1 VSRVKAGVL
10 ALQGDFR
17 EHARALA
24 DAGATPV
31 EVRDAGDLAGVACL
45 VIPGGESTT
54 MGKLARAYDLVEPV
68 RDRVAGGMP
77 VFGTCAGMIVLA
89 ERVVGGGEPLF
100 AVMDIGV
107 ERNAY
112 GRQVDS
118 FEADVDVDGIDH
130 PVRGVFIRAPRITD
144 VGEGVR
150 VLAVHEGAPVVLEQG
165 HLLVSSFHPELIGET
180 GLHRYLLAKL

>member
-1 VSRVKAGVL
+1 MKAGVL

-24 DAGATPV
+24 DAGAIPV
-31 EVRDAGDLAGVACL
+31 EVRNPEELASVDCL

-54 MGKLARAYDLVEPV
+54 IGKLARAYDLVDPV
-68 RDRVAGGMP
+68 RARVAAGMP

-89 ERVVGGGEPLF
+89 DRVLGGDPLF

-112 GRQVDS
+112 GRQVES
-118 FEADVDVDGIDH
+118 FEADVLVAGIEH

-144 VGEGVR
+144 VGSGVR
-150 VLAVHEGAPVVLEQG
+150 VLAEHEGAPVVLEEG
-165 HLLVSSFHPELIGET
+165 NLLVSSFHPELIGET
-180 GLHRYLLAKL
+180 GLHRYLLDKL

>member
-1 VSRVKAGVL
+1 MKAGVL

-17 EHARALA
+17 EHAGALA
-24 DAGATPV
+24 DAGAIPV
-31 EVRDAGDLAGVACL
+31 EVRNPEELASVDCL

-54 MGKLARAYDLVEPV
+54 IGKLARAYDLVDPV
-68 RDRVAGGMP
+68 RARVAAGMP

-89 ERVVGGGEPLF
+89 DRVLGGDPLF

-112 GRQVDS
+112 GRQVES
-118 FEADVDVDGIDH
+118 FEADVVVAGIEH

-144 VGEGVR
+144 VGSGVR
-150 VLAVHEGAPVVLEQG
+150 VLAEHEGAPVVLEEG
-165 HLLVSSFHPELIGET
+165 NLLVSSFHPELIGET
-180 GLHRYLLAKL
+180 GLHRYLLDKL

>member
-1 VSRVKAGVL
+1 MKAGVL

-17 EHARALA
+17 EHTSVLA
-24 DAGATPV
+24 DVGATPV
-31 EVRDAGDLAGVACL
+31 EVRNADELAGVDCL

-68 RDRVAGGMP
+68 RERVAAGMP
-77 VFGTCAGMIVLA
+77 VLGTCAGMIVMA
-89 ERVVGGGEPLF
+89 ARVIGGEPLF

-118 FEADVDVDGIDH
+118 FESDIEVEGIDH
-130 PVRGVFIRAPRITD
+130 AVRGVFIRAPRITD
-144 VGEGVR
+144 VGAGVR
-150 VLAVHEGAPVVLEQG
+150 VLAEHEGAPVVLEHG
-165 HLLVSSFHPELIGET
+165 NLLVSSFHPELIGET